1 MPTETAR
8 SLTALRQAAL
18 TAIVLLT
25 VFNCFTLAKV
35 AQRSVSVR
43 RMADFAIFYRSAQLA
58 WNRQNPYQ
66 PAVASATSDRLPA
79 PNLNLPH
86 AILLMMPLAMFAPR
100 TALTIWLVAS
110 VLSALYAIRII
121 FREARIQATPMAI
134 AVAMFSLSSAAATGA
149 FLMSFQL
156 SWLLWAPV
164 TWAWALARRGKWH
177 AAGTILGVVASIK
190 PFIALFV
197 PVLLVTGRKRAAATC
212 VTAAAAA
219 LLSGIAAFGWPVFLG
234 WLHGVRSVSWT
245 GHIFNAST
253 FGYFDRIFGRGLSG
267 VWALA
272 PVAHRPQLAL
282 TLGTLAALVVL
293 ALSLNMLRSGAWDDE
308 RASAS
313 EVDRLF
319 GITLAASLLAA
330 PLGWIYYQF
339 VVAGPLVAL
348 LSNREWR
355 RSLKWRAIVLA
366 LGVIC
371 LSLSPRLVSAGQPSA
386 WATASLGSSYF
397 WGLVALWCCALTPV
411 AHQSGAHEVVDSP

>member
-1 MPTETAR
+1 MPTKTGR

-18 TAIVLLT
+18 TAVVLLT

-35 AQRSVSVR
+35 AQRSVGVR

-66 PAVASATSDRLPA
+66 PARDSATAQRLPA

-86 AILLMMPLAMFAPR
+86 AILLMMPLAIFTSR
-100 TALTIWLVAS
+100 TALIIWLSAS
-110 VLSALYAIRII
+110 ALSAVYAVRTI
-121 FREARIQATPMAI
+121 FREAGIQATPTAI

-156 SWLLWAPV
+156 AWLLWAPV
-164 TWAWALARRGKWH
+164 TWAWALARRGRWH
-177 AAGTILGVVASIK
+177 AAGAVLGVVASIK
-190 PFIALFV
+190 PFMALFV
-197 PVLLVTGRKRAAATC
+197 PVLLVSGRRRAAAMC
-212 VTAAAAA
+212 VTAAAGATFI
-219 LLSGIAAFGWPVFLG
+219 GIAALGWPVFLA
-234 WLHGVRSVSWT
+234 WLQGVRSVSWT

-253 FGYFDRIFGRGLSG
+253 FGYFDRVFGRGLSG

-282 TLGTLAALVVL
+282 TLGILAALVVL
-293 ALSLNMLRSGAWDDE
+293 GISLSMLRSGVRDHE
-308 RASAS
+308 PASAT

-319 GITLAASLLAA
+319 GITLAASLLAT

-339 VVAGPLVAL
+339 VVAGPFVAL
-348 LSNREWR
+348 LSNQAWR

-366 LGVIC
+366 VGVIC

-411 AHQSGAHEVVDSP
+411 AQQSGRARSC